1 MVCKCTLHDSSSIA
15 LLKMPMFG
23 SSLKIGDLEEPMEE
37 MDALI
42 FGVQGTSFS
51 WKLFCFTL

>member
-1 MVCKCTLHDSSSIA
+1 MA
-15 LLKMPMFG
+15 LLKMQKFG
-23 SSLKIGDLEEPMEE
+23 GSLKTGDLEGAREE

>member
-1 MVCKCTLHDSSSIA
+1 MA
-15 LLKMPMFG
+15 LLKMQKFG
-23 SSLKIGDLEEPMEE
+23 SSLKIGDLEGAIEE

-42 FGVQGTSFS
+42 FEVQGTSVS